1 MANVPEMTTD
11 IFYKGAKNLKDA
23 FGRAHEI
30 LCDITMSSTI
40 QSFNATLKS
49 FLQELVDVFPD
60 EPGAGKIQLFLSGF
74 DLFVAS
80 NERAAMDAFL
90 TAMAPHADMITTKDS
105 KLFKKLE
112 LPGGIVLKDLWKKA
126 SEGTREAT
134 WQYLQMLFLLASTA
148 AAVPPEML
156 NAIEGMASEYAGKV
170 KSGEMDLS
178 SVTSMLLGAGGPG
191 GLDIAS
197 LLGGPPPPKSKK

>member
-1 MANVPEMTTD
+1 
-11 IFYKGAKNLKDA
+11 
-23 FGRAHEI
+23 
-30 LCDITMSSTI
+30 MSSTVG
-40 QSFNATLKS
+40 SFNMTLKT

-80 NERAAMDAFL
+80 NERAAMDSFL
-90 TAMAPHADMITTKDS
+90 EAMAPHADMITTKDS

-126 SEGTREAT
+126 SDATKEAT

-148 AAVPPEML
+148 AAVPAEML

-178 SVTSMLLGAGGPG
+178 SVTSMLLGGGG
-191 GLDIAS
+191 GLGGFDISA
-197 LLGGPPPPKSKK
+197 LLGGPGPQKSKK